1 MHLLFMNITNNAVN
15 KIKIIPNLKGIIRVE
30 TLGYLKSFGAYY
42 SAFTATRRP
51 LGDFKTFTEA
61 AAAVRAA

>member
-1 MHLLFMNITNNAVN
+1 MNNTNNAVN
-15 KIKIIPNLKGIIRVE
+15 NIKILSNLKGIIRVE

-51 LGDFKTFTEA
+51 LGDFKTFKEA
-61 AAAVRAA
+61 AAAVPAA

>member
-1 MHLLFMNITNNAVN
+1 MNNTNNAVN
-15 KIKIIPNLKGIIRVE
+15 NIKILSNLKGIIRVE

-51 LGDFKTFTEA
+51 LGDFKTFKEA